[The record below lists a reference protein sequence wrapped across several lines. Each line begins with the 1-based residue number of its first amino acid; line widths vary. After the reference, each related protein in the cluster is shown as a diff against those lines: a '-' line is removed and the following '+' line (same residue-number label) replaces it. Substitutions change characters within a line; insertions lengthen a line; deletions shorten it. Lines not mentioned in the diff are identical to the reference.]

1 MSTIQDEARNLVRER
16 PELARA
22 VATLWKQR
30 HGQPQQ
36 TNLTARQREVLEFLR
51 SYADEHHGAS
61 PTYREIQRGLGL
73 SSVSRIAGIIA
84 ALEERGFIV
93 RIEGRTRSLRII

>member
-1 MSTIQDEARNLVRER
+1 MSSVQEEARNLVRER

-22 VATLWKQR
+22 VASLWKQR
-30 HGQPQQ
+30 HGQAQK

-51 SYADEHHGAS
+51 AYADEHDGAS

-73 SSVSRIAGIIA
+73 SSVSRISGIIA

-93 RIEGRTRSLRII
+93 RNEGRSRSIRII